1 MRMIKVEN
9 KRESAKKKEI
19 EQSRKENI
27 SIMLVFMFFEWQKEF
42 IHLKIFTISDWN
54 EVILG
59 FYIFN
64 RAA

>member
-1 MRMIKVEN
+1 MIKVEN

-42 IHLKIFTISDWN
+42 IHLKIFTISD
-54 EVILG
+54 
-59 FYIFN
+59 
-64 RAA
+64 